1 MESDK
6 EEMLRQAVLDD
17 FLDLPQQTS
26 IDLDDWIQNGVFQI
40 KDFMCDEQIVF
51 LIKKYRDE
59 NNAIP
64 LKVVFAE

>member
-1 MESDK
+1 MENDK

-17 FLDLPQQTS
+17 SIDLTQQTS

-40 KDFMCDEQIVF
+40 KDFMCDEEIVF

-59 NNAIP
+59 NNAMP
-64 LKVVFAE
+64 LKIVFAE